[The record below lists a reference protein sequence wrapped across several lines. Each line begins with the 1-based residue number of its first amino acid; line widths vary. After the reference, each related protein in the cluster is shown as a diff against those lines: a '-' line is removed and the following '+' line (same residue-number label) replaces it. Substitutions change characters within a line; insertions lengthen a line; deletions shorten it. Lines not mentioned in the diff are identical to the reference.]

1 MEGQSHM
8 QDYSRRSFLKAIAT
22 GGIAFST
29 APRRPVAAQSPRKP
43 NIVFIIADD
52 MKKHMFNCLPEGRGR
67 NLSPNID
74 RLAAEGTLLMGQ
86 HVVSPVCTPSRFNC
100 LTGRYA
106 SRSRSVNF
114 LRSTRRHG
122 QTVIGWNTHIL
133 ADDVTLPRLLKQQG
147 YKTGIVGKNHVVS
160 APGYEKLLYRADPM
174 SPEAKARLAQNSREI
189 KQALYACG
197 FDYAASIYHN
207 NPDGNGPRALG
218 VHNLDWIVQGA
229 LDFIDENKDGPF
241 FLYFASTVPH
251 GPTTKD
257 RSWGADPRIT
267 ADGILDE
274 PVNVLGRREDL
285 PRRLKRAG
293 IDQPGKENILWLDDA
308 VGALIRR
315 LERYG
320 LDDNTI
326 IFFFNDHGQDAKGTI
341 YQGGVSN
348 PSIVWRKGGFPC
360 GPVSDALI
368 SNIDFAPTI
377 LDYAGRSVSRSDFDG
392 RSFRP
397 VLEATAD
404 KIHDSLYFEM
414 GYTCGVLKG
423 RWKYIALRY
432 PEHARNMSLAERKRT
447 LDRFNAR
454 QKERG
459 KKVRCTDPLAPFS
472 HISLIP
478 GGGDAE
484 AASTGKYAGYYDADQ
499 LYDLSADPGEQRN
512 LINDFGHSEILRE
525 MKREL
530 KKYLDQLPGGFA
542 ELKTERSSL

>member
-1 MEGQSHM
+1 MS
-8 QDYSRRSFLKAIAT
+8 LPPA
-22 GGIAFST
+22 
-29 APRRPVAAQSPRKP
+29 VAQARRKP

-52 MKKHMFNCLPEGRGR
+52 MKKHMFNCLPEGKGG

-106 SRSRSVNF
+106 SRSRSANF
-114 LRSTRRHG
+114 LRATDRHG

-133 ADDVTLPRLLKQQG
+133 TGDVTLPGLLKKQG
-147 YKTGIVGKNHVVS
+147 YKTGFVGKNHVVF
-160 APGYEKLLYRADPM
+160 APGYKKLPYQADPTT
-174 SPEAKARLAQNSREI
+174 PQAKARLAENSRAI
-189 KQALYACG
+189 KQAMYACG

-207 NPDGNGPRALG
+207 NPDGNGPRALA
-218 VHNLDWIVQGA
+218 VHNLDWIVKGA

-241 FLYFASTVPH
+241 FLYFASTIPH
-251 GPTTKD
+251 GPSERK
-257 RSWGADPRIT
+257 RSWDADPRIT
-267 ADGILDE
+267 AEGILDE

-285 PRRLKRAG
+285 PKRLKRAG

-308 VGALIRR
+308 VGMLIKR
-315 LERYG
+315 LEKHG
-320 LDDNTI
+320 LGDNTI

-348 PSIVWRKGGFPC
+348 PSIVWKKSGFPC
-360 GPVSDALI
+360 GHVNNALV

-377 LDYAGRSVSRSDFDG
+377 LDYAGRSVLGNDFDG

-397 VLEATAD
+397 VLEAKVD

-414 GYTCGVLKG
+414 GYTRGVLKG

-432 PEHARNMSLAERKRT
+432 PEHARNMPLAERKAI
-447 LDRFNAR
+447 LDRFNSK

-459 KKVRCTDPLAPFS
+459 KKVRCTDPLVPFS

-484 AASTGKYAGYYDADQ
+484 AASTGKYTGYYDADQ
-499 LYDLSADPGEQRN
+499 LYDLSSDPAEQKN
-512 LINDFGHSEILRE
+512 LVNDPRYSRVLEE

-530 KKYLDQLPGGFA
+530 KNYLNQLPGGFA
-542 ELKTERSSL
+542 ELKTVS

>member
-1 MEGQSHM
+1 MNKRSN
-8 QDYSRRSFLKAIAT
+8 RRNFLKAMAG
-22 GGIAFST
+22 GGIALST
-29 APRRPVAAQSPRKP
+29 MSPWAADARSQRKP

-52 MKKHMFNCLPEGRGR
+52 MKRHMFNCLTEGKDK

-106 SRSRSVNF
+106 SRSRSANF
-114 LRSTRRHG
+114 LRSTQQHG

-133 ADDVTLPRLLKQQG
+133 ADDVTLPGLLKKQG
-147 YKTGIVGKNHVVS
+147 YKTGFVGKNHTVF
-160 APGYEKLLYRADPM
+160 APGYRKLPYQADPTTR
-174 SPEAKARLAQNSREI
+174 EAKTRLRENARAI
-189 KQALYACG
+189 KQAMYACG

-207 NPDGNGPRALG
+207 NPDGNGPRALA
-218 VHNLDWIVQGA
+218 VHNLDWIAKGA

-251 GPTTKD
+251 GPTVKD
-257 RSWGADPRIT
+257 RSWGADRRIT

-274 PVNVLGRREDL
+274 PVNVLGRGEDL
-285 PRRLKRAG
+285 PKRLRKAR
-293 IDQPGKENILWLDDA
+293 IDQPGKENVLWLDDA
-308 VGALIRR
+308 VGALIER
-315 LERYG
+315 LEKYG

-326 IFFFNDHGQDAKGTI
+326 IFFFTDHGQDAKGTI
-341 YQGGVSN
+341 YQSGVSD
-348 PSIVWRKGGFPC
+348 PSIVWKKGGFPC
-360 GPVSDALI
+360 GSVNNALV

-377 LDYAGRSVSRSDFDG
+377 LDYAWRSSSGIDFDG

-397 VLEATAD
+397 VLEGKAEE
-404 KIHDSLYFEM
+404 IHDSLYFEM
-414 GYTCGVLKG
+414 GYTRGVLKG

-432 PEHARNMSLAERKRT
+432 PEHARKMSLTERKAILERS
-447 LDRFNAR
+447 NAK
-454 QKERG
+454 QKELG
-459 KKVRCTDPLAPFS
+459 KKVRCTDPSAPFS

-499 LYDLSADPGEQRN
+499 LYDLSSDPAEQKNLANDPG
-512 LINDFGHSEILRE
+512 HAKILDQ

-530 KKYLDQLPGGFA
+530 KKYLNQLPGGFA
-542 ELKTERSSL
+542 ELKTVS

>member
-1 MEGQSHM
+1 MAG
-8 QDYSRRSFLKAIAT
+8 
-22 GGIAFST
+22 GGIALST
-29 APRRPVAAQSPRKP
+29 MSPWAADARSQRKP

-52 MKKHMFNCLPEGRGR
+52 MKRHMFNCLTEGKDK

-106 SRSRSVNF
+106 SRSRSANF
-114 LRSTRRHG
+114 LRSTQQHG

-133 ADDVTLPRLLKQQG
+133 ADDVTLPGLLKKQG
-147 YKTGIVGKNHVVS
+147 YKTGFVGKNHTVF
-160 APGYEKLLYRADPM
+160 APGYRKLPYQADPTTR
-174 SPEAKARLAQNSREI
+174 EAKTRLRENARAI
-189 KQALYACG
+189 KQAMYACG

-207 NPDGNGPRALG
+207 NPDGNGPRALA
-218 VHNLDWIVQGA
+218 VHNLDWIAKGA

-251 GPTTKD
+251 GPTVKD
-257 RSWGADPRIT
+257 RSWGADRRIT

-274 PVNVLGRREDL
+274 PVNVLGRGEDL
-285 PRRLKRAG
+285 PKRLRKAR
-293 IDQPGKENILWLDDA
+293 IDQPGKENVLWLDDA
-308 VGALIRR
+308 VGALIER
-315 LERYG
+315 LEKYG

-326 IFFFNDHGQDAKGTI
+326 IFFFTDHGQDAKGTI
-341 YQGGVSN
+341 YQSGVSD
-348 PSIVWRKGGFPC
+348 PSIVWKKGGFPC
-360 GPVSDALI
+360 GSVNNALV

-377 LDYAGRSVSRSDFDG
+377 LDYAWRSSSGIDFDG

-397 VLEATAD
+397 VLEGKAEE
-404 KIHDSLYFEM
+404 IHDSLYFEM
-414 GYTCGVLKG
+414 GYTRGVLKG

-432 PEHARNMSLAERKRT
+432 PEHARKMSLTERKAILERS
-447 LDRFNAR
+447 NAK
-454 QKERG
+454 QKELG
-459 KKVRCTDPLAPFS
+459 KKVRCTDPSAPFS

-499 LYDLSADPGEQRN
+499 LYDLSSDPAEQKNLANDPG
-512 LINDFGHSEILRE
+512 HAKILDQ

-530 KKYLDQLPGGFA
+530 KKYLNQLPGGFA
-542 ELKTERSSL
+542 ELKTVS

>member
-1 MEGQSHM
+1 M
-8 QDYSRRSFLKAIAT
+8 QDCSRRRFLRAVAG
-22 GGIAFST
+22 GGIALS
-29 APRRPVAAQSPRKP
+29 AASPWAANAKSQRKS

-52 MKKHMFNCLPEGRGR
+52 MKKHMFNCLAEGRGK

-106 SRSRSVNF
+106 SRSRSAGF
-114 LRSTRRHG
+114 LRSTRQHG

-133 ADDVTLPRLLKQQG
+133 AGDVTLPGLMKQQG
-147 YKTGIVGKNHVVS
+147 YRTGFVGKNHVVS
-160 APGYEKLLYRADPM
+160 AAGYKKLAYGADPTT
-174 SPEAKARLAQNSREI
+174 PESKARLRQNSTAIR
-189 KQALYACG
+189 QAMHECG

-207 NPDGNGPRALG
+207 NPDGNGPRALA
-218 VHNLDWIVQGA
+218 VHNLDWIVKGA
-229 LDFIDENKDGPF
+229 LDFLDESKDQPF
-241 FLYFASTVPH
+241 FLYFASTIPH
-251 GPTTKD
+251 GPSEKE

-274 PVNVLGRREDL
+274 PVSVLGRREDL
-285 PRRLKRAG
+285 PRRLRKAG

-308 VGALIRR
+308 VGALVRR
-315 LERYG
+315 LEKHG

-348 PSIVWRKGGFPC
+348 PSIVWKKGGFGC
-360 GPVSDALI
+360 GPVNDALV

-377 LDYAGRSVSRSDFDG
+377 LDFAGRSSSGIDFDG

-397 VLEATAD
+397 ILEAKTD
-404 KIHDSLYFEM
+404 RIHDSLYFEM
-414 GYTCGVLKG
+414 GYTRGVLKG

-432 PEHARNMSLAERKRT
+432 PEHARNMSAAKRQVT
-447 LDRFNAR
+447 LEKHNAKQR
-454 QKERG
+454 ERG
-459 KKVRCTDPLAPFS
+459 KKVRCTDPSAPFS

-499 LYDLSADPGEQRN
+499 LYDLSSDPGEQKN
-512 LINDFGHSEILRE
+512 LANDPKHAEILDG

-542 ELKTERSSL
+542 ELKGVSQKRGP